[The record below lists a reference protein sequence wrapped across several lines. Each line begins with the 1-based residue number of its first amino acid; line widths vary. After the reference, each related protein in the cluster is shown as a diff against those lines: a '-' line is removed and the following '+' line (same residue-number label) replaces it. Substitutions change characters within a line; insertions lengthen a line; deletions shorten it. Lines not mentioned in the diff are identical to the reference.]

1 MLCATAALRRAITE
15 MGTSASKICWP
26 KNQKPPVSFPLFRCD
41 ACLRQRAMIRHKPPY
56 AIRYSMRLPHFW
68 QVLKSIT
75 SVALGHCVRHS
86 PETGGPSDRNCS
98 RASLRSLSLSHT
110 HLTNRQRQDTLFGAV
125 TKVNVTERVRCIVV
139 PFGNGRIRVRVPCS
153 DLRSD
158 QTRLKAV

>member
-1 MLCATAALRRAITE
+1 MRIYDLDCSPVTIHGCNTAPTPSGFAEIVSEEFPVFDAMLCATAALRWAITE
-15 MGTSASKICWP
+15 MGTLASKICWP

-41 ACLRQRAMIRHKPPY
+41 ACLRQLAMIRHKPPY

-98 RASLRSLSLSHT
+98 RASLRSDVVSVYYL
-110 HLTNRQRQDTLFGAV
+110 QRSA
-125 TKVNVTERVRCIVV
+125 I
-139 PFGNGRIRVRVPCS
+139 S
-153 DLRSD
+153 
-158 QTRLKAV
+158 A

>member
-1 MLCATAALRRAITE
+1 MCVSNPDRSLLGINGCDTAPAPAGRAEFVRDDLPVFDATLCATAALRRAITE

-26 KNQKPPVSFPLFRCD
+26 KNQKPPVSFPVFRCD

-56 AIRYSMRLPHFW
+56 VIRYSRRLPHFW

-98 RASLRSLSLSHT
+98 RA
-110 HLTNRQRQDTLFGAV
+110 F
-125 TKVNVTERVRCIVV
+125 
-139 PFGNGRIRVRVPCS
+139 
-153 DLRSD
+153 LRSD
-158 QTRLKAV
+158 VVSVYYLQRSAISA